1 MRTMQK
7 LINFLAVTSFIV
19 SAGVVGG
26 GVYLYKNQDAIIDD
40 IKEQVTDAVKDLF
53 SGSQLGSALVGGPS
67 LDNEIDVTDEAL
79 GVDANPPVQLPSVP
93 FGE

>member
-7 LINFLAVTSFIV
+7 LINFLAVTSFVV

-53 SGSQLGSALVGGPS
+53 SGSQIGSALVGIDP
-67 LDNEIDVTDEAL
+67 EEVDVTDEAL
-79 GVDANPPVQLPSVP
+79 GVDTNPPVQLPSVP

>member
-1 MRTMQK
+1 MQK
-7 LINFLAVTSFIV
+7 LINVLAVTSFIV

-26 GVYLYKNQDAIIDD
+26 GVYIYNNQEAIIDD

-53 SGSQLGSALVGGPS
+53 SGSQLGSALVSGSMP
-67 LDNEIDVTDEAL
+67 DDEVDVTDEAL
-79 GVDANPPVQLPSVP
+79 GTDANPPVQLPVVP